1 MSWTR
6 IPAQSVTGADHS
18 RVSQSKRRCGI
29 ERARLTRWASY
40 GNESTP
46 HWPLSPMRRSD
57 TFGRSRVTSSIVGLT
72 VSRGSDRGV
81 GGLRL
86 GRLAVA
92 GGWRVLLAPAL

>member
-18 RVSQSKRRCGI
+18 RVSQSKRGCGI

-40 GNESTP
+40 GNESTT
-46 HWPLSPMRRSD
+46 HWPLSPRRRSD

-81 GGLRL
+81 GRLRL
-86 GRLAVA
+86 AWLVVA
-92 GGWRVLLAPAL
+92 GGRQVVFA